1 MGRVM
6 ATIRVFPSSMEE
18 DLNLLAEYINAKLPS
33 EARLY
38 MYRREP
44 IAFGIEALIMDILV
58 PEETMGEVLDRVEEA
73 IRSVEGVSEVEVVL
87 TRRV

>member
-18 DLNLLAEYINAKLPS
+18 DLNLLVENIDAKLPN

-44 IAFGIEALIMDILV
+44 IAFGIEALILDVLV
-58 PEETMGEVLDRVEEA
+58 PEETMGDVLDRVEEA

>member
-6 ATIRVFPSSMEE
+6 ATIRVFPSTTEE
-18 DLNLLAEYINAKLPS
+18 DLNLLVESIDAKLPS

-38 MYRREP
+38 TYRREP
-44 IAFGIEALIMDILV
+44 IAFGIEALILEVIV

-73 IRSVEGVSEVEVVL
+73 IRSVEGVSEVEVIL

>member
-18 DLNLLAEYINAKLPS
+18 DLNLIVENIDAKLPN

-44 IAFGIEALIMDILV
+44 IAFGIEALILDVLV
-58 PEETMGEVLDRVEEA
+58 PEETMGDVLDRVEEA